1 MVTFFRYDEDLSLW
15 KATHQDHNDFLA
27 TSTATK
33 SSLLLGRH
41 EWTVYND
48 SKSCS
53 LETSYTTVLKLTG
66 CSEEQ
71 FTCDDG
77 SCVPMMDRCNGKRD
91 CSDETDE
98 AECKA
103 FVQSLGYN
111 RFVVPP
117 PSENETKHV
126 VYFSFEIQDII
137 EINEKDGFVQCKILI
152 IRQWF
157 DRKVTFQN
165 LKNETGLNIID
176 PEDRRLLWKP
186 WTLFNNIADRSKYA
200 QTDREQEWKVIPKPN
215 NSFVHADNSFLHN
228 TYLFDGA
235 SNMISYEIAFTI
247 EWLCDFHM
255 NWYPFDTQSC
265 KMEFLQQEDSVQPVP
280 QTVAF
285 SGSDLPQHFLR
296 KIAMCST
303 TIDGKRGVIVEIILG
318 RPIFSS
324 FLTVSS
330 FVLAS
335 SPKSYYISVWEQH
348 PNLVSS

>member
-1 MVTFFRYDEDLSLW
+1 MTRKDTGDFSFRYDEDLSLW
-15 KATHQDHNDFLA
+15 KASHQEHKEFLA
-27 TSTATK
+27 TSTAK
-33 SSLLLGRH
+33 RSSLLLGRH
-41 EWTVYND
+41 EWTVHND

-53 LETSYTTVLKLTG
+53 PATSYTTVLKLTG
-66 CSEEQ
+66 CSEKE

-77 SCVPMMDRCNGKRD
+77 SCVPMTDRCNGKRD

-126 VYFSFEIQDII
+126 IYFSFKIQDII
-137 EINEKDGFVQCKILI
+137 EINEKDGFVRCKILL
-152 IRQWF
+152 IRKWF

-176 PEDRRLLWKP
+176 PEDQRLLWTP
-186 WTLFNNIADRSKYA
+186 WTLFNNIADRSMYA
-200 QTDREQEWKVIPKPN
+200 QTDREQVWKVIPNPN
-215 NSFVHADNSFLHN
+215 ESPVLADNSFLHN

-235 SNMISYEIAFTI
+235 SNMISYDNAFAV

-255 NWYPFDTQSC
+255 GWYPFDTQSC
-265 KMEFLQQEDSVQPVP
+265 TMEFLQQEDSVRPVP
-280 QTVAF
+280 QSVIF
-285 SGSDLPQHFLR
+285 SGGHLPQHFLR

-303 TIDGKRGVIVEIILG
+303 SVDGKHGIIVEIVLG

-324 FLTVSS
+324 FLTVNSH
-330 FVLAS
+330 FF
-335 SPKSYYISVWEQH
+335 Q
-348 PNLVSS
+348 